1 MIAEW
6 DLSNLMKRQKELLKY
21 SGEHWNTHDMANAV
35 LNGIAYREE
44 SDTFFLSGKLFY
56 KLTEVKLDYIK

>member
-1 MIAEW
+1 
-6 DLSNLMKRQKELLKY
+6 MKRQKELLKY